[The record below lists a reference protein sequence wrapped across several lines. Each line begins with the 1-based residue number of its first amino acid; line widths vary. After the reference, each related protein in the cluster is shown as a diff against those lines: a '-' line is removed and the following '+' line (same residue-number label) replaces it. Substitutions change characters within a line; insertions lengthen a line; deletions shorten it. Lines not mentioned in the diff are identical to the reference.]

1 MIPVSLSGLFVIY
14 VLSFLAMILTLW
26 VGYEFRRKAGQV
38 EPLEQRIFRCS
49 ICTHVYLD
57 DRDEAFSRCPRCGS
71 LNDVTSASGRLG
83 RRGGGRTRGQR
94 RRRTSRPPAG

>member
-26 VGYEFRRKAGQV
+26 IVYEFRGKAGQV

-49 ICTHVYLD
+49 ICAHVYLD

-71 LNDVTSASGRLG
+71 LNDLTAAAGRIG
-83 RRGGGRTRGQR
+83 RGGARVRGHGRSRRGR
-94 RRRTSRPPAG
+94 SAAG